1 MIRLTDRP
9 FNISA
14 LLHHEAE
21 ALTKCCPL
29 KGRVKAPNA
38 SDSTLTQKG
47 KKGKGPGHCVVMQWP
62 SDQLPGAWGA
72 RNRAVLLDETIQP
85 EIWTK
90 LSDLGISGLYARA
103 TFTRLVTPWQSSDEG
118 NEEPYRPILAKIF
131 KRLTA
136 IAFIFFLNQWL
147 KPQNADNPDWSE
159 VLATLHHFEVVEEHT
174 TKTSCGNIRCDA
186 VIQIGRST
194 PIRTLKHLPG
204 IAKMVNMSM
213 ANLKSTGNAE
223 HEYYRAFKSPSSGQ
237 TIRSVDQAMGHAIS
251 YATSIQG
258 VSVQDL
264 TTFLSAETTLQWPH
278 MATSHFSQVI
288 SIGLSL
294 KAEAEEFYRWPTSWI
309 YAPAPVGYSR
319 QSGASTESAS
329 SNTQLMMATMS
340 MSMTRMMLMAMMMT
354 MTIAIP
360 TIFST
365 SPRTYLQDEIEQ
377 IFSRIRRS

>member
-1 MIRLTDRP
+1 
-9 FNISA
+9 
-14 LLHHEAE
+14 
-21 ALTKCCPL
+21 
-29 KGRVKAPNA
+29 
-38 SDSTLTQKG
+38 
-47 KKGKGPGHCVVMQWP
+47 MQWP
-62 SDQLPGAWGA
+62 SDQLPGTWGA

-90 LSDLGISGLYARA
+90 LSDLGISSLYACA

-131 KRLTA
+131 ERLTA
-136 IAFIFFLNQWL
+136 IAFIFFLNQWS
-147 KPQNADNPDWSE
+147 KPQNADHPDWSE
-159 VLATLHHFEVVEEHT
+159 VLTTLHHFEVVEEHT

-194 PIRTLKHLPG
+194 PIRTLKLLPG

-223 HEYYRAFKSPSSGQ
+223 HEYYHAFKSPSSGQ
-237 TIRSVDQAMGHAIS
+237 IIRSVDQAMGHAIS

-258 VSVQDL
+258 ASVQDL
-264 TTFLSAETTLQWPH
+264 TTFLTAETTLQWPH
-278 MATSHFSQVI
+278 MATSHFSHVI

-294 KAEAEEFYRWPTSWI
+294 KAYSEEFYRWPTSWI

-319 QSGASTESAS
+319 QSGASTGLAS
-329 SNTQLMMATMS
+329 SNTQPMMATMS
-340 MSMTRMMLMAMMMT
+340 MSMSMLMTRMMTL
-354 MTIAIP
+354 AIP